1 MFNVLAIDKPRSWIR
16 NMKISV
22 YIITNTVNAKQYV
35 GITKNL
41 SKRWK
46 RHCGAS
52 SDSPALKNAIAK
64 YGVDKFVITHIADAF
79 DFESA
84 CAIEKM
90 LIIQHNTRSPN
101 GYNLTDGGEG
111 KLGSFHTEETKIKIG
126 LAGKGR
132 KHTEEAKLK
141 MSLVQKG
148 KKLTEEHKRK
158 IALAHTGKKMTLEQ
172 KALLPKRVLSES
184 HKAKIRASMI
194 AHKAIEKAKNLTT
207 VLDT

>member
-1 MFNVLAIDKPRSWIR
+1 
-16 NMKISV
+16 MKISV
-22 YIITNTVNAKQYV
+22 YIITNTANAKQYV

-64 YGVDKFVITHIADAF
+64 YGVDKFIISHIADAF

-84 CAIEKM
+84 CEIERM
-90 LIIQHNTRSPN
+90 LIVQHNTKSPN

-111 KLGSFHTEETKIKIG
+111 KLGVKHTEETKKKIS
-126 LAGKGR
+126 LSGKGK
-132 KHTEEAKLK
+132 KHTEESKRK

-148 KKLTEEHKRK
+148 KKLTDEHKKK
-158 IALAHTGKKMTLEQ
+158 IAMAHLGKRMTSEQ
-172 KALLPKRVLSES
+172 KALLPKRVLSDE
-184 HKAKIRASMI
+184 HKAKIRASII
-194 AHKAIEKAKNLTT
+194 AHKALEKAKNLTT